1 MRVILIGPPGA
12 GKGTQSVRIAKHLSA
27 EHLSTGEVL
36 RQARER
42 GEPVGIEAGK
52 YLDKGQ
58 LVPDAMVVALVSDRL
73 AKGDGDQG
81 YLFDGFPRTLG
92 QAESLDQLLAKRGVR
107 LDAVIEFVIPEEE
120 LFLRLS
126 DRGRA
131 DDSEETIRER
141 LRLYT
146 ALTAPLVDYYD
157 KRGVLWQIDALGT
170 PDEVFQRVCK
180 ALDDAQAKSA
190 QKPTTNE

>member
-12 GKGTQSVRIAKHLSA
+12 GKGTQSIRIAEHLDA

-42 GEPVGIEAGK
+42 GEPIGIEAGK

-73 AKGDGDQG
+73 AKNDSDQG

-92 QAESLDQLLAKRGVR
+92 QAESLDLLLAERGIP

-120 LFLRLS
+120 LFRRLS
-126 DRGRA
+126 DRGRS

-146 ALTAPLVDYYD
+146 ALTAPLVEYYD
-157 KRGVLWQIDALGT
+157 KRGVLRRIDALGS
-170 PDEVFQRVCK
+170 PDEVFRRVCE
-180 ALDDAQAKSA
+180 ALEDVKSQAAK
-190 QKPTTNE
+190 K